1 MKSLIL
7 IYICINNKM
16 KNILVTGGAGF
27 IGSNLIKSLIE
38 KGFNVTS
45 LDNYSTGSKSNEIQD
60 VKYYNLDIEKIS
72 KINESIDLCYH
83 LAAQSRV
90 QPSFE
95 DPEESFRINVL
106 GTSRVMEWAKKKN
119 VKVVYAGSSSKHHA
133 PSDSPYAM
141 YKFLGEEVC
150 KLYKKSY
157 NVNVAIARFYNVY
170 GPGENIDEK
179 FGNVI
184 GIWRSKVIKGEP
196 LPIVGD
202 GNQKRD
208 FIHVYDIVNGL
219 IKIALTDINHNDAW
233 ELGTGINYSINEL
246 FKYFKDKFDVKS
258 INIPDQPGNYRQTLR
273 ENDDSLKLL
282 DWKPMDRLKD
292 HINSFN

>member
-38 KGFNVTS
+38 NGFNVTS

-119 VKVVYAGSSSKHHA
+119 VKVVYAGSSSKHHV